1 MNINWK
7 VRFKNKAFWLGFIP
21 AVIILIQA
29 IGTLFGITIPLEG
42 VEDNLIKV
50 VEAVFAVL
58 VTLGIVVDPTTIGI
72 SDGFYGLQY
81 TSPGIVEET
90 EEEEEKEFDEEEDD
104 YEFEEF
110 EEEYEEEGE

>member
-7 VRFKNKAFWLGFIP
+7 VRFKNKAFWIGFIP

-29 IGTLFGITIPLEG
+29 IGTLFGFTFELRG
-42 VEDNLIKV
+42 VEDNLINV

-58 VTLGIVVDPTTIGI
+58 AVLGIVVDPTTIGL

-81 TSPGIVEET
+81 TSPSIIEEVD
-90 EEEEEKEFDEEEDD
+90 DEEVDE
-104 YEFEEF
+104 
-110 EEEYEEEGE
+110 

>member
-21 AVIILIQA
+21 AILILIQA
-29 IGTLFGITIPLEG
+29 VGQLFGYHL
-42 VEDNLIKV
+42 VLDNIEHNLVNV

-58 VTLGIVVDPTTIGI
+58 AVLGIVVDPTTIGL

-81 TSPGIVEET
+81 TAPGIIEEVEEG
-90 EEEEEKEFDEEEDD
+90 DEE
-104 YEFEEF
+104 
-110 EEEYEEEGE
+110 

>member
-7 VRFKNKAFWLGFIP
+7 VRFKNKAFWISFIP

-29 IGTLFGITIPLEG
+29 IGTLFGFTFELRG
-42 VEDNLIKV
+42 VEDNLINV

-58 VTLGIVVDPTTIGI
+58 AVLGIVVDPTTIGL

-81 TSPGIVEET
+81 TSPSVIEEVD
-90 EEEEEKEFDEEEDD
+90 DEEVDE
-104 YEFEEF
+104 
-110 EEEYEEEGE
+110 